1 VQIYRDTDSDANG
14 RTRIAIPS
22 ATATTYTDTTP
33 TLGVPYWYWV
43 KFTTSSGSGN
53 SGSATA
59 VRVGVIRSLTSVQ
72 LSSAMSPG
80 WNPVTAGSHR
90 RRDRGGNPPANQTL
104 FNAVKAAG
112 FKTVRIPLSWTQ
124 YADANYNISAR
135 LDGTREGSGG
145 RCPQRRPLRH
155 HQCAL
160 GRRLAA
166 ANLRRAIRRQRAWP
180 SSGRRSPI
188 PSNTTTITC
197 CSPAPTR

>member
-90 RRDRGGNPPANQTL
+90 RRDRVGQSACQP
-104 FNAVKAAG
+104 NAVQRGESGRLQDRAH
-112 FKTVRIPLSWTQ
+112 
-124 YADANYNISAR
+124 SAVV
-135 LDGTREGSGG
+135 D
-145 RCPQRRPLRH
+145 P
-155 HQCAL
+155 
-160 GRRLAA
+160 
-166 ANLRRAIRRQRAWP
+166 IRRRKLQHQRQAGWH
-180 SSGRRSPI
+180 
-188 PSNTTTITC
+188 
-197 CSPAPTR
+197 A